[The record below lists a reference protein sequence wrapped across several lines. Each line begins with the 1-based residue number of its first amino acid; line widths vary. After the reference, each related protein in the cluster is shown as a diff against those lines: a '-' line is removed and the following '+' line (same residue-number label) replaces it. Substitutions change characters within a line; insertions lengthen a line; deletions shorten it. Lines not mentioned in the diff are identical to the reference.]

1 MLERGA
7 REVPAHASKADDA
20 EPRGLARRQKRL
32 AVDRMTPLDL
42 SVALEL
48 GVTATPS
55 RMVALPIHSQTRRT
69 ITPATLPYVALKDPK
84 LAT

>member
-1 MLERGA
+1 MLERRA
-7 REVPAHASKADDA
+7 REAPAHASKADDA

-32 AVDRMTPLDL
+32 AVHRMTPLDL

-48 GVTATPS
+48 RVTATPS
-55 RMVALPIHSQTRRT
+55 RMVALQIHSQT
-69 ITPATLPYVALKDPK
+69 ITPARLPYVALKDPK